1 MFGCR
6 HPLGCRSRFVMRVI
20 LVIEDDLDTN
30 EAIVGVLTAE
40 AYSCLAA
47 FDGEEGLRLL
57 QRHEPAM
64 VLLDLQLPGM
74 SGSEFLVRKSVIP
87 TVAHIPVAVV
97 TGLWKV
103 AMPDNVV
110 AVLRKPFTIDEI
122 LDVVWKFAPLPTPKS
137 A

>member
-1 MFGCR
+1 
-6 HPLGCRSRFVMRVI
+6 VRVI

-40 AYSCLAA
+40 GYSCLAA

-87 TVAHIPVAVV
+87 TVADIPVAVV

-110 AVLRKPFTIDEI
+110 AVLRKPFTIDQI

>member
-40 AYSCLAA
+40 AYSCLAEI
-47 FDGEEGLRLL
+47 DGQEGLRLL

-64 VLLDLQLPGM
+64 VVFDLPLPGM
-74 SGSEFLVRKSVIP
+74 SRGEFLEPNSVIA
-87 TVAHIPVAVV
+87 TVAHIPDRTD
-97 TGLWKV
+97 TG
-103 AMPDNVV
+103 M
-110 AVLRKPFTIDEI
+110 
-122 LDVVWKFAPLPTPKS
+122 
-137 A
+137 